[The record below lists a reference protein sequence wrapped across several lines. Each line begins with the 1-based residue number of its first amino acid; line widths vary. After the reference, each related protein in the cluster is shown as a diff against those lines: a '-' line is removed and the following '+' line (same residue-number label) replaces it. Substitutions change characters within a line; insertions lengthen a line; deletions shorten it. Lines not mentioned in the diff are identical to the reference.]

1 MNATL
6 KYIRRF
12 TLHSIIFIYN
22 GMIVVQYVLVQMF
35 YHVDVLLFGFFI
47 DSFNVDDFI
56 NLGLKV
62 VDFLIKDFFS
72 CIDCHAWWLA
82 SFDYFEQLDWLLE
95 QWLC

>member
-12 TLHSIIFIYN
+12 IFHSIILYL
-22 GMIVVQYVLVQMF
+22 QWHDRSTRYVLVQMF

-72 CIDCHAWWLA
+72 CIDCHA
-82 SFDYFEQLDWLLE
+82 
-95 QWLC
+95 